1 MSFVPPLPRT
11 RPARGQRA
19 REAHAEK
26 ARVNRVDKEQRRC
39 AKLKAREASRAE
51 AVHSYGSVPLATVQT
66 TAKYLGNISDKT
78 VYRLIED
85 GKLEA
90 VRIGARVMVKT
101 PSAMKLAG
109 V

>member
-1 MSFVPPLPRT
+1 MSFIPPLSPT

-19 REAHAEK
+19 REARMEK
-26 ARVNRVDKEQRRC
+26 ARVNRVDKDERRR
-39 AKLKAREASRAE
+39 AKLKAREASRLE
-51 AVHSYGSVPLATVQT
+51 AIHSYGMVPLATVQT
-66 TAKYLGNISDKT
+66 TAKYLGNISNKT

-90 VRIGARVMVKT
+90 VRIGTRLMVKT
-101 PSAMKLAG
+101 ASAMKLAG